1 MKTSTIVLMGAGAAA
16 TIVGALYWMGRR
28 TSAPDSYT
36 QELPSPDTGQ
46 SPTDQGGGLP
56 SGSHSAWTPQDD
68 TGTYGQVHGAGIAS
82 GAPGTV
88 PGWSGPV
95 GHAPPTSTEILSANQ
110 LQQDIRKHNLNILAF
125 GDATQGG

>member
-1 MKTSTIVLMGAGAAA
+1 MKTSTIALMGAGAAA
-16 TIVGALYWMGRR
+16 TVVGVLYWMGRGVA
-28 TSAPDSYT
+28 SPDSYT

-68 TGTYGQVHGAGIAS
+68 TGTYGQVHGSGIAS

-95 GHAPPTSTEILSANQ
+95 GHAPPPSTEILSANQ